1 MLKLFKFL
9 VKLIDNDVINEDVY
23 KSCCL
28 LFKFMGFVGVFMLL
42 VKLVG
47 VVGWFW
53 EDEEEKVVFKGKVLE
68 FS

>member
-9 VKLIDNDVINEDVY
+9 VKLIDNDVINEGVY
-23 KSCCL
+23 MNCCL